1 MPIFEYR
8 CRECGAKFE
17 KIQAASATDVICRS
31 CNSPEVEKLLSAFA
45 VGGATRSEVSPAESP
60 CQTCG
65 ARERGLCPG

>member
-17 KIQAASATDVICRS
+17 KIQAASATAVTCTQCD
-31 CNSPEVEKLLSAFA
+31 SPKVERLLSTFA
-45 VGGATRSEVSPAESP
+45 VGGATRSDLSSAESP
-60 CQTCG
+60 CRTCG